1 MSASHITRRI
11 VAMGFVAVLAL
22 AACGQDQGGSLAG
35 TTWRLT
41 DAGGTAATDEAVAA
55 LTFADDGTVAGTTG
69 CNSLTGPFTVEGDS
83 ITIGPLATTRALCT
97 SQALQ
102 DQETALLAG
111 LEAASSWSIEGD
123 VLVLSDEGGTA
134 VATFARYEP
143 SLAGSWAVTGYNDGS
158 GGVTSLVA
166 GTEIAL
172 TFGEDG
178 TVSGTSGCNDYSGTY
193 ESEGDSLSF
202 GAIAVTGRECLAE
215 GVMEQETRFL
225 AALSA
230 VETWRVF
237 GSALELRGAGG
248 SIQVTARPAG

>member
-1 MSASHITRRI
+1 VSASHITRRI
-11 VAMGFVAVLAL
+11 GAMGFIAVLAL
-22 AACGQDQGGSLAG
+22 AACGQDQAGSLAG

-41 DAGGTAATDEAVAA
+41 DAAGTGATDEAVAA
-55 LTFADDGTVAGTTG
+55 LAFADDGTVAGTTG
-69 CNSLTGPFTVEGDS
+69 CNSLTGPYTVEGDS

-97 SQALQ
+97 SQPLQ

-123 VLVLSDEGGTA
+123 VLVLADEGGTA
-134 VATFARYEP
+134 VATFERYEP
-143 SLAGSWAVTGYNDGS
+143 SLTGTWTVTGYNNGS

-172 TFGEDG
+172 AFGEDG
-178 TVSGTSGCNDYSGTY
+178 TVSGNSGCNDYSGTY

-215 GVMEQETRFL
+215 GVMEQETQFL

-230 VETWRVF
+230 AETWLVF
-237 GSALELRGAGG
+237 GSALELRDAGG